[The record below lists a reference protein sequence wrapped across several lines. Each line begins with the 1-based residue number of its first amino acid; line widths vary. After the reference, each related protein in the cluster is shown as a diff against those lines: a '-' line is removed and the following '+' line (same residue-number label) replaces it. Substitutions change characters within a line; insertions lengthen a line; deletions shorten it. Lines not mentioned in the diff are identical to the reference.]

1 MKKVPPVPPRPPQN
15 IQIPHHVSDVSA
27 VGSCRF
33 SIEPEIWNS
42 FKFKVV
48 LFVEDEI
55 ILKKTINVRK
65 PDLKSA
71 YDWMIKKYPKPY
83 SFELKSY

>member
-1 MKKVPPVPPRPPQN
+1 MTAT
-15 IQIPHHVSDVSA
+15 PHHVSDTSA
-27 VGSCRF
+27 VGSCR
-33 SIEPEIWNS
+33 IPTEIWNS

-83 SFELKSY
+83 FFELKSY

>member
-1 MKKVPPVPPRPPQN
+1 MKKVPPVPPRPQ
-15 IQIPHHVSDVSA
+15 IQTPHHVSDTSA
-27 VGSCRF
+27 VGSCRIL
-33 SIEPEIWNS
+33 IEAEIWNS

-65 PDLKSA
+65 PNLKSA

-83 SFELKSY
+83 HFELKSY